1 LRGAACVDTG
11 RVGITSASP
20 ATYAVSIP
28 PERLDDFR
36 LMLREQVVDDTERL
50 RDIDAGYDSSP
61 REPVQERLE
70 FVWSLARLVGG
81 IY

>member
-1 LRGAACVDTG
+1 MGL
-11 RVGITSASP
+11 TSASS
-20 ATYAVSIP
+20 AAYAISIP
-28 PERLDDFR
+28 RERLDDFR

-50 RDIDAGYDSSP
+50 RDIDAGYDSSA
-61 REPVQERLE
+61 REPVQEGLE